1 MMDYFL
7 HVDLIV
13 FKEDAV
19 EFEKRVGD
27 FLHAGAFAKIDPT
40 SHYKLA
46 LGLKSA
52 DTFKYSP
59 RGRLDSCTK
68 TFSEARRK
76 TRTSRHLYVD
86 SRIGREKDAFRYIH
100 LWRVQDLENL
110 DLAKRMIECA
120 DYEPYTAIDELVVCE
135 IQDFIRR
142 INWLTPTPT
151 IENVNR
157 NTRFV
162 RSTIFVQTSR
172 II

>member
-1 MMDYFL
+1 MIDYFL

-27 FLHAGAFAKIDPT
+27 FLHAGSFAKIDPT

-86 SRIGREKDAFRYIH
+86 SRIGRERGDDR
-100 LWRVQDLENL
+100 RVHH
-110 DLAKRMIECA
+110 R
-120 DYEPYTAIDELVVCE
+120 
-135 IQDFIRR
+135 
-142 INWLTPTPT
+142 
-151 IENVNR
+151 
-157 NTRFV
+157 
-162 RSTIFVQTSR
+162 
-172 II
+172 